1 MVLRLTPE
9 MQIHIEKPVFPLHWV
24 YIPPHLLKAAH
35 LDDASDLFFEVTMQG
50 LLIKPP
56 SVTIAQEFVKL
67 RQGVT
72 LGQEL
77 TVKQI
82 IEDGRKW

>member
-1 MVLRLTPE
+1 MTHLVPVGNGLGV
-9 MQIHIEKPVFPLHWV
+9 QIPH
-24 YIPPHLLKAAH
+24 HLLKAAH

-56 SVTIAQEFVKL
+56 SITTRPILNIAQEFEQL
-67 RQGVT
+67 RRGVT
-72 LGQEL
+72 LGPGMTL
-77 TVKQI
+77 KQL